1 MKRSWISVLLLLA
14 LTLALLPTAALAE
27 DETGT
32 VTWTEIGQ
40 GDTGKLWTSGY
51 YKLKESIDNLDG
63 LDIGPT
69 SEGATITLDLNGH
82 TLTGA
87 ADSLYTLWINQ
98 NTTLTIMDSSSS
110 GGGKVVSPNG
120 TAVKVYTNAVFTLES
135 GTISGGVVV
144 GVGSISSDDTT
155 AFTMEGGSITG
166 DLTAD
171 GKTTINLNDGTV
183 GGIWL
188 ENNSTLFAN
197 GGTVTGPSEFYGK
210 VLRSENATGSTVFN
224 GVVINKTG
232 KDIPGTLNGGTVTG
246 SGSQASPYR
255 ISNAAGLK
263 WFRDYVNSA
272 ADGSPNPYGLR
283 ATLTADIDLEG
294 VDWTPIAPKTVTY
307 DGTTYGYLG
316 TFDGNGHTISGLNVS
331 GDFQYAGLFGVVTSG
346 TIKNLTVA
354 GSVKGG
360 TAENSAAGGIAGSA
374 KTCTIEACA
383 NLCSVSA
390 NHYVGGIVGM
400 IRNTTVRDCYNV
412 RTVASASNA
421 GGIVG
426 MTAPRP
432 SNTIAN
438 CYNVGNVS
446 ATSCAGGILGDA
458 GPVNVSNCYYLKETA
473 QKAIDVVRLE
483 DIEVHAPKTETEFA
497 DGTVRDLLYAGRNY
511 DAQPWDDTCRLVPA
525 VGKYLPVFK
534 YQDSYEA
541 APESSSGSRFSYA
554 TISASAGSNGKIS
567 PTGDV
572 SVRSDLGQTF
582 TFTPDKGYRVAD
594 VLVNGKSVG
603 ALRSYTFATARKDQ
617 TLEVVFEKIPAF
629 VDVPAG
635 SYYEE
640 AVNWALENWITEG
653 TSDTRFSPDAPCTRA
668 QAVTLLWRAAGCPAP
683 HAYSTAF
690 EDVTSGSYY
699 YQAVLWAVENGIAQ
713 GTSETTFEPDAVCTR
728 AQIVTLLFR
737 YKAANGMDA
746 VTLAELLGGFADSA
760 EIPAYSR
767 SALNWAI
774 SANVLQGSGEKLLPN
789 DACTRA
795 QIVTLLYR
803 AMN

>member
-1 MKRSWISVLLLLA
+1 MKRNWISVLLLLA

-27 DETGT
+27 D
-32 VTWTEIGQ
+32 VNWIEIGQ
-40 GDTGKLWTSGY
+40 DDLEQLKTCGY
-51 YKLKESIDNLDG
+51 YKLTANIDGLNG

-69 SEGATITLDLNGH
+69 SAGATITLDLNGH

-188 ENNSTLFAN
+188 KNNSTLFAN
-197 GGTVTGPSEFYGK
+197 GGTVTGPSTFYGTVRK
-210 VLRSENATGSTVFN
+210 NEDANGTVFN
-224 GVVINKTG
+224 GVVVNPYDR
-232 KDIPGTLNGGTVTG
+232 DIPGTLNGGTVTG
-246 SGSQASPYR
+246 SGYTTPFL
-255 ISNAAGLK
+255 ISTAEGLK

-272 ADGSPNPYGLR
+272 ADGSPNPYVLR
-283 ATLTADIDLEG
+283 ATLTADIDLENAE
-294 VDWTPIAPKTVTY
+294 WTPIAPKTVTY
-307 DGTTYGYLG
+307 NDTPYGYCG

-331 GDFQYAGLFGVVTSG
+331 GDFDYAGLFGVVTGG
-346 TIKNLTVA
+346 TIKNLTVS
-354 GSVKGG
+354 GSV
-360 TAENSAAGGIAGSA
+360 TSNSPAQVSAAGSIAGSA

-383 NLCSVSA
+383 NLCSVSGEVS
-390 NHYVGGIVGM
+390 VGGIAGQ
-400 IRNTTVRDCYNV
+400 ILGATVRDCYNV
-412 RTVASASNA
+412 GTVASASNA

-426 MTAPRP
+426 MTP
-432 SNTIAN
+432 SVSNNNTIVN

-446 ATSCAGGILGDA
+446 ANGYAGGILGNA
-458 GPVNVSNCYYLKETA
+458 GPVDVSNCYYLEGTA
-473 QKAIDVVRLE
+473 QKAIGMVDDSYTANRT
-483 DIEVHAPKTETEFA
+483 AAEFA
-497 DGTVRDLLYAGRNY
+497 DGTVRDLLKKGERGSN
-511 DAQPWDDTCRLVPA
+511 DDPWDSKCRYVPKA
-525 VGKYLPVFK
+525 GKYLPVFK

-541 APESSSGSRFSYA
+541 APESSSGSRFSYS

-572 SVRSDLGQTF
+572 NVRSDLGQTF
-582 TFTPDKGYRVAD
+582 VFTPDKGYRVAD

-603 ALRSYTFATARKDQ
+603 ALRSYTFATARSDQ
-617 TLEVVFEKIPAF
+617 TIEVVFEKIPAF

-683 HAYSTAF
+683 HAYTTAF

-713 GTSETTFEPDAVCTR
+713 GTSETTFEPDALCTR

-789 DACTRA
+789 DPCTRA
-795 QIVTLLYR
+795 QIVTFLYR
-803 AMN
+803 AMQ